1 MLRSDVTMAKL
12 LVLISPEGDAMMR
25 EVFESVLAAR
35 TRHDI
40 FVLANPSEADRY
52 TGAGIAAGKWR
63 PGGIVG
69 MAQSISKLRKTIERF
84 APDLIHAHGF
94 PAIAAVLGTV
104 PASLAARTLATFH
117 DPQRDRELPQKLVER
132 RLPGYLRRAAAL
144 TATYPS
150 LARHL
155 EERLGLGA
163 ERLAV
168 IPHGVSYEVADPPLA
183 RPPARPGPIVGW
195 IGRLNADGAWETLI
209 DAFALVRQTHPDA
222 RLELAGTGRTRQ
234 FVAAHVREKKLAD
247 AVTFRGEIAPRDL
260 FATVDM
266 LAVPVSRDALPHAPL
281 EALVAGVPVVAAN
294 VGALSDTLAPLGT
307 GWLVPDDAAGFR
319 DGILAAW
326 ERADEAWAGAAAQRD
341 AARARYGRE
350 VVSAA
355 YEEVYARVRDGSPR
369 KDILPHAATVAVGS

>member
-1 MLRSDVTMAKL
+1 MAKL

-35 TRHDI
+35 DRHEI
-40 FVLANPSEADRY
+40 FVLAIPSEAGRY
-52 TGAGIAAGKWR
+52 ADARIAAAKWR

-104 PASLAARTLATFH
+104 PASLAARTIATFH
-117 DPQRDRELPQKLVER
+117 DPQR
-132 RLPGYLRRAAAL
+132 
-144 TATYPS
+144 
-150 LARHL
+150 
-155 EERLGLGA
+155 ERLGLAAQGFT
-163 ERLAV
+163 V
-168 IPHGVSYEVADPPLA
+168 IPHAVSYDLADPRLA

-195 IGRLNADGAWETLI
+195 NGRLNADGAWETLI

-247 AVTFRGEIAPRDL
+247 AVTFRGEIAPREL
-260 FATVDM
+260 FATIDV

-294 VGALSDTLAPLGT
+294 VGALSDMLAPLVT
-307 GWLVPDDAAGFR
+307 GWLVPDDAPGFR

-341 AARARYGRE
+341 AARAMYGRE
-350 VVSAA
+350 VVTAA
-355 YEEVYARVRDGSPR
+355 YEGLYARVRNQRAQNDAPSPS
-369 KDILPHAATVAVGS
+369 ATVAFGS

>member
-1 MLRSDVTMAKL
+1 MAKL

-35 TRHDI
+35 DRHDL
-40 FVLANPSEADRY
+40 FVLAAPAEADRY
-52 TGAGIAAGKWR
+52 AGAGIAVGKWR

-84 APDLIHAHGF
+84 GPDLVHAHGF

-104 PASLAARTLATFH
+104 PASLAARTIATFH

-132 RLPGYLRRAAAL
+132 KLPGYLRRAAAL

-155 EERLGLGA
+155 EERLGLDA
-163 ERLAV
+163 ERFAV
-168 IPHGVSYEVADPPLA
+168 IPHGVSYDLADPPLA

-195 IGRLNADGAWETLI
+195 NGRLNADGAWETLI
-209 DAFALVRQTHPDA
+209 DAFALVRQTYPDA

-234 FVAAHVREKKLAD
+234 FVAAYVREKKLAD
-247 AVTFRGEIAPRDL
+247 VVKFRGEIAPREL
-260 FATVDM
+260 FTTIDV

-281 EALVAGVPVVAAN
+281 EALAAGVPVVAAN
-294 VGALSDTLAPLGT
+294 VGALRDMLGPLAT

-319 DGILAAW
+319 DGILAVW
-326 ERADEAWAGAAAQRD
+326 ERADEAWAGAAAERD
-341 AARARYGRE
+341 AARAMYGRE

-355 YEEVYARVRDGSPR
+355 YEDFYAGALNGKPRSEMASPS
-369 KDILPHAATVAVGS
+369 ATVALRS